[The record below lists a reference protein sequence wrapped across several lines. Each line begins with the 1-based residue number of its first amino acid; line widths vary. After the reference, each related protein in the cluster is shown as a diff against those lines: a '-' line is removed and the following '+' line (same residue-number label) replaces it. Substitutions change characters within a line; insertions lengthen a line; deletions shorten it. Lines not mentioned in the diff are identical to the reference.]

1 MTSNVDFSLLLA
13 SAVHDMKNS
22 IGMLISTVEKLD
34 QSDFSGDNNPKP
46 QLALLHAE
54 ATRINSD
61 LVNLLG
67 VYRLDQDQ
75 LSLDYQECFVF
86 DLLQDQLTDNKIIFD
101 ANNIDV
107 TIECDDSISWV
118 FDEQLISDV
127 ICNVLTNAAKYANKS
142 ILMRAEKI
150 DGFLKVSVIDDGN
163 GYPDKMLQDPDA
175 LKNGL
180 NFSTG
185 STKLGL
191 FFASRITAEH
201 TNNNR
206 RGYIQL
212 ENNESGGMFSLWLP

>member
-1 MTSNVDFSLLLA
+1 MSSNVDFSLLLA

-22 IGMLISTVEKLD
+22 IGMLISTVETLD

-54 ATRINSD
+54 ATRINND
-61 LVNLLG
+61 LVHLLG

-75 LSLDYQECFVF
+75 LFLDYQECFVF
-86 DLLQDQLTDNKIIFD
+86 DLLQDQLTDNQIIFD
-101 ANNIDV
+101 ANNLDV

-127 ICNVLTNAAKYANKS
+127 ICNVLTNAAKYSTKS
-142 ILMRAEKI
+142 ILMRAEKV
-150 DGFLKVSVIDDGN
+150 DGFLKISVIDDGN
-163 GYPDKMLQDPDA
+163 GYPEKMLQDPDA
-175 LKNGL
+175 LKDGL
-180 NFSTG
+180 DVSTG

-191 FFASRITAEH
+191 FFASRIAAEH
-201 TNNNR
+201 TNDNK

-212 ENNESGGMFSLWLP
+212 ENIESGGMFSLWLP